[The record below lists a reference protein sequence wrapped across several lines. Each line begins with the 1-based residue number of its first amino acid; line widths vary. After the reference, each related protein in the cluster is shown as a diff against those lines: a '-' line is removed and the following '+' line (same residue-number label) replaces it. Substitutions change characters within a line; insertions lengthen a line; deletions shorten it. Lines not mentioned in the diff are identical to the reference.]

1 MKKWLSIFIIPL
13 VIPSLMIGQSFGY
26 KMITIQ
32 TEPSGAELFLNN
44 NSIGGSPATVRVQ
57 DGMLAPKYMVR
68 AELEGYQNTLFH
80 LDQHWKIEIAIAA
93 TCCGLLILPAFGLL
107 IFATEHER
115 GYYIYLQKEEI
126 ISQPI
131 RYDPQT
137 GLPIE

>member
-80 LDQHWKIEIAIAA
+80 LDQHWKLEIAMAS
-93 TCCGLLILPAFGLL
+93 TCCGLLFVPAFGLL
-107 IFATEHER
+107 IFATEHESA
-115 GYYIYLQKEEI
+115 YTVYLQKEEI

-137 GLPIE
+137 GFPIE

>member
-1 MKKWLSIFIIPL
+1 MNKRLSILLISLIIPSSL
-13 VIPSLMIGQSFGY
+13 VGQGFGH

-80 LDQHWKIEIAIAA
+80 LDQHWKLEIAMAS
-93 TCCGLLILPAFGLL
+93 TCCGLLFVPAFGLL
-107 IFATEHER
+107 IFATEHESA
-115 GYYIYLQKEEI
+115 YTVYLQKEEI

>member
-1 MKKWLSIFIIPL
+1 MKNRLSLFILVMIIPSFVL
-13 VIPSLMIGQSFGY
+13 SQGFGY
-26 KMITIQ
+26 QMITIQ
-32 TEPSGAELFLNN
+32 TEPSGAELFLNG

-80 LDQHWKIEIAIAA
+80 LDQHWKLEIAMAS
-93 TCCGLLILPAFGLL
+93 TCCGLLFLPAFGML
-107 IFATEHER
+107 IFATEHESV
-115 GYYIYLQKEEI
+115 YTVYLQKEEI